1 VISEELAY
9 AGLVRQAELV
19 RSGEVSSVEL
29 TAGLLERIQ
38 ALDPALGAFRAVL
51 AERALDEAAARDRQV
66 ADRGPLHG
74 VPVAVKD
81 ENDVAGEV
89 TTYGGSA
96 QRTPATQDAEVVRRL
111 RAAGAV
117 VLGKTRMSEFGQWPY
132 TESVAFGITRNPW
145 DTDRSPGGSS
155 GGSAVAVATG
165 MVAAAVSGDGGGSIR
180 IPAAW
185 CGLYGLKP
193 QRGRVSAAPYDA
205 LWGTLGTIGPLTR
218 SVADA
223 ALFYDVVRG
232 TVPADRWHAAEP
244 PASYAEALREPAGRL
259 QIGVTAR
266 STTPGITPGTAQ
278 RRALDET
285 AELLAQAGHHVE
297 ELPGRLPDPT
307 AAFVPQ
313 FYGSV
318 RDEAT
323 RVERPDRLERRTRQ
337 TLLLA
342 RAYPPAVVRWAERR
356 GEALSARVDELFERY
371 DLLLTPTVPGPPPRT
386 GVLDG
391 LGSLRAALRSTPAI
405 AYTAIWNVAGN
416 PAAAVPAGLSADGLP
431 LSVQLV
437 GPRDGEPVVLRVSAQ
452 LESAR
457 PWAELRPPL

>member
-1 VISEELAY
+1 M
-9 AGLVRQAELV
+9 
-19 RSGEVSSVEL
+19 
-29 TAGLLERIQ
+29 
-38 ALDPALGAFRAVL
+38 
-51 AERALDEAAARDRQV
+51 
-66 ADRGPLHG
+66 
-74 VPVAVKD
+74 
-81 ENDVAGEV
+81 
-89 TTYGGSA
+89 
-96 QRTPATQDAEVVRRL
+96 VRRL

-232 TVPADRWHAAEP
+232 TVPADRWHATEP
-244 PASYAEALREPAGRL
+244 PASYAEALREPSGRL
-259 QIGVTAR
+259 RIGVTAR
-266 STTPGITPGTAQ
+266 STTPGITPDTAQ

-285 AELLAQAGHHVE
+285 AELLSQAGHHVE

-356 GEALSARVDELFERY
+356 GEALSARVDELFQRY

-437 GPRDGEPVVLRVSAQ
+437 GPRDGEPDVLRVSAQ

-457 PWAELRPPL
+457 PWAGLRPPL